1 MRFSKS
7 ALNIDAAEETGRLVA
22 FLQQYMRQNMRRG
35 AVVGISG
42 GIDSAVVLA
51 LAVRA
56 FGAGRVVAVMMPD
69 KDSDTLSEKLA
80 RELAAEFGVQP
91 LLEDITKAL
100 EGFKCYERRDNAI
113 KRVVPEYDAGKGYK
127 AKIVL
132 PQDLLD
138 KDTLNVFSVT

>member
-7 ALNIDAAEETGRLVA
+7 ALNLDAAKETDRLVA
-22 FLQQYMRQNMRRG
+22 FLQQNIRQTMRRG

-56 FGAGRVVAVMMPD
+56 FGAGRVAAVMMPD
-69 KDSDTLSEKLA
+69 KDSDKVSETLA
-80 RELAAEFGVQP
+80 RELAARYGVQP

-113 KRVVPEYDAGKGYK
+113 K
-127 AKIVL
+127 L
-132 PQDLLD
+132 
-138 KDTLNVFSVT
+138 